1 VGLYRL
7 DFLTG
12 IPGMRTYFRKK
23 GGKIGRNDY
32 QAACRRCTM
41 NEPHPLRW
49 KSMISLGLL
58 TFLIGMI
65 LLFFPGFVTALFS
78 VFAGIAIIMLAGILF
93 AESLFIDREGL
104 SRWGVLVLG
113 IIGILFGLI
122 VIAVPALLVIAAGI
136 AFGLFLFIFGIIEA
150 VVSYIIIEDLMVRL
164 VIGFMGFFAVLLGTV
179 IILHPEAGID
189 TVSLLAGLYLAVFG
203 MMRIAHGLNERHAEQ
218 NITIKRL

>member
-1 VGLYRL
+1 
-7 DFLTG
+7 
-12 IPGMRTYFRKK
+12 MRRYFVKK
-23 GGKIGRNDY
+23 WEKIGRNDY
-32 QAACRRCTM
+32 LEACRRCTM

-58 TFLIGMI
+58 TLLIGMI
-65 LLFFPGFVTALFS
+65 LLFFPGFVTGLFA

-113 IIGILFGLI
+113 IIGILFGLM
-122 VIAVPALLVIAAGI
+122 VIAVPALLVIATGI

-164 VIGFMGFFAVLLGTV
+164 VIGFMGFFAILLGTV
-179 IILHPEAGID
+179 IILHPEAGLD
-189 TVSLLAGLYLAVFG
+189 TLALLAGLYLTVFG

>member
-1 VGLYRL
+1 
-7 DFLTG
+7 
-12 IPGMRTYFRKK
+12 
-23 GGKIGRNDY
+23 
-32 QAACRRCTM
+32 
-41 NEPHPLRW
+41 
-49 KSMISLGLL
+49 MISLGLL
-58 TFLIGMI
+58 TLLIGMI
-65 LLFFPGFVTALFS
+65 LLFFPGFVTGLFA

-113 IIGILFGLI
+113 IIGILFGLM
-122 VIAVPALLVIAAGI
+122 VIAVPALLVIATGI

-164 VIGFMGFFAVLLGTV
+164 VIGFMGFFAILLGTV
-179 IILHPEAGID
+179 IILHPEAGLD
-189 TVSLLAGLYLAVFG
+189 TLALLAGLYLTVFG